1 MQANP
6 KYRDRTTLIYSP
18 DHGRGHGPE
27 EWKSHSDRFKGS
39 ENIWIAVIGPDTPP
53 LGERKHI
60 APVTQTQIAAT
71 LARLLGE
78 DYCAA
83 EPKAGKP
90 IADVF
95 PRE

>member
-1 MQANP
+1 VQSNP
-6 KYRDRTTLIYSP
+6 KYRDQTTVIYSP

-27 EWKSHSDRFKGS
+27 EWKSHNERYSGS

-53 LGERKHI
+53 LGERSNCQ
-60 APVTQTQIAAT
+60 AVTQSQVAAT
-71 LARLLGE
+71 LARFMGE

-90 IADVF
+90 IEDVF
-95 PRE
+95 PRQ